1 MVGVS
6 VSLGSQKSSS
16 QQQQEQTQVSGSA
29 LTAGN
34 NLSIKAS
41 GSDILIAGSQL
52 KAGAIPGLMRRVTCS
67 YSARPIGKKPTV
79 ATAAVAVALASVWG
93 QRSERLCQ
101 CQQGAGQ

>member
-67 YSARPIGKKPTV
+67 YSARPIGKN
-79 ATAAVAVALASVWG
+79 
-93 QRSERLCQ
+93 RR
-101 CQQGAGQ
+101 